1 MKRELLAAGLLV
13 LSVSTYGQ
21 MNYQPEMED
30 DTIRR
35 VTKIEQVELFGVPKK
50 QPKKLEIITRLP
62 LNPREMIQSISV
74 ISEKAIQDM
83 GALTITDAAKNIP
96 GVVIFSSYGGNGESM
111 SIRGF
116 RGTPVLKNGVLMN
129 SDFRS
134 SSMIADMQ
142 GVESMQVLRG
152 SAAITQG
159 IGNALGAAGGVV
171 NIATKTPRFYNHGNV
186 GFRYGNWDLFRPT
199 LDVERVLDNEGR
211 ISMRVNAAYQN
222 NKSFA
227 DHVKGERIYI
237 NPTIAFR
244 PDDKTKIV
252 AEMDFLRDE
261 TTPNR
266 GTVNLSADDEN
277 NIYDMPK
284 EKFLG
289 FASDYV
295 KTDALSYGISAERLL
310 NSHFKLRAAFMSMD
324 SEDEGFSTGALRAVG
339 GDYKMRR
346 RTLGKSGG
354 SDHSRVFQADFI
366 GHDIKT
372 GIFKHT
378 FQIGFDWKE
387 SFTETNSYGL
397 NGDPSATGINVDVID
412 VTQNVNNF
420 LPENINPDALQYIAT
435 VVSPKSPTIG
445 LMAQEVLGIGEYF
458 KAIMGI
464 RYSRF
469 NGDTMEGQKDAWD
482 PQLGLMFSPRENIN
496 IYGSYTTTT
505 SLRGN
510 SNLLVNGGTVG
521 PSITRQW
528 EAGVKSDWFDEKLR
542 FNINLYSMDMN
553 NLSYSVLNEQ
563 GNATGFYDFAGDL
576 TRKGIEVDLIGRA
589 FENLEIMA
597 GYAYLDAKYEN
608 SPAYVNGARPMMA
621 AEHTAN
627 AWVNYTI
634 RDGALRGLHFGG
646 GAYYVG
652 ERPVNEFTQKVIVHN
667 TVPGVKPFMLD
678 AFTTINAQIGYSRAN
693 YGIKFFANNLTDA
706 TGYSAYYR
714 GGYLNRND
722 PRNFAVQLNYKF

>member
-1 MKRELLAAGLLV
+1 MKREILTCGLL
-13 LSVSTYGQ
+13 LFSLTVSAQLKYV
-21 MNYQPEMED
+21 PEMDE

-35 VTKIEQVELFGVPKK
+35 VGQIEQVELFGVPKK
-50 QPKKLEIITRLP
+50 QPKKIEIITRLP
-62 LNPREMIQSISV
+62 LNPRDQIQSISV
-74 ISEKAIQDM
+74 ISEKAIRDM

-96 GVVIFSSYGGNGESM
+96 GVVLFSSYGGNSESM
-111 SIRGF
+111 SIRGY

-129 SDFRS
+129 SDFRNS
-134 SSMIADMQ
+134 GMMADMQ

-159 IGNALGAAGGVV
+159 IGNALGAAGGVI
-171 NIATKTPRFYNHGNV
+171 NIATKTPRFYNYGNV
-186 GFRYGNWDLFRPT
+186 GFRYGNWNLFRPT
-199 LDVERVLDNEGR
+199 VDFERILDANATV
-211 ISMRVNAAYQN
+211 SMRVNAAYQN
-222 NKSFA
+222 NESFA
-227 DHVKGERIYI
+227 DHIKGERFYF
-237 NPTIAFR
+237 NPTFAFR
-244 PDDKTKIV
+244 PDDKTTIV
-252 AEMDFLRDE
+252 AEMDYLNDE
-261 TTPNR
+261 TVPNR
-266 GTVNLSADDEN
+266 GTVNLAGDDIN
-277 NIYDMPK
+277 AIYDMPK

-289 FASDYV
+289 FASDYI
-295 KTDALSYGISAERLL
+295 KTDAFSYGISAERLL
-310 NSHFKLRAAFMSMD
+310 NSHFKLRAAFMAQD
-324 SEDEGFSTGALRAVG
+324 SENEGLSTGALRNVG
-339 GDYKMRR
+339 DNYNMRR

-354 SDHSRVFQADFI
+354 SDHSKVFQADFI

-378 FQIGFDWKE
+378 FQLGFDWKE

-397 NGDPSATGINVDVID
+397 NGNPAATGINVDVID
-412 VTQNVNNF
+412 VTQEINNF
-420 LPENINPDALQYIAT
+420 LPENINPDALQHIAT

-445 LMAQEVLGIGEYF
+445 LMAQEVLGIGEHF

-464 RYSRF
+464 RYSKF
-469 NGDTMEGQKDAWD
+469 QGDIQDGQKYAWD
-482 PQLGLMFSPRENIN
+482 PQFGLMFSPRENIN
-496 IYGSYTTTT
+496 LYASYTTTT

-510 SNLLVNGGTVG
+510 SNLLQNGGTVG
-521 PSITRQW
+521 PSVTRQW
-528 EAGVKSDWFDEKLR
+528 EGGVKTDWFDEKLR

-553 NLSYSVLNEQ
+553 NLSYSVLNEE

-608 SPAYVNGARPMMA
+608 SPAYVNGSRPMMA

-627 AWVNYTI
+627 AWLNYSI
-634 RDGALRGLHFGG
+634 REGALRGLHFGG

-652 ERPVNEFTQKVIVHN
+652 ERPVNEFTQKTIIHN
-667 TVPGVKPFMLD
+667 TVPGVKPFMLN
-678 AFTTINAQIGYSRAN
+678 AFTTINAQIGYNRGN
-693 YGIKFFANNLTDA
+693 YGIKFFANNLNDA

-722 PRNFAVQLNYKF
+722 PRNFAIQLNYKF